1 MADNLIIIESPG
13 KVKTISKILGSKYK
27 VVASAGH
34 LRDLPASKLAIDV
47 ENDFKPEYINIR
59 GKGDVIKELKAASKA
74 AKKVFLAT
82 DPDREGEAISW
93 HLSYLLGIDPKSL
106 CRITFNELT
115 EKAIKTAVKEPRS
128 IDIEKVDA
136 YQARRV
142 LDRLVGY
149 CISPV
154 LWRKVKKGLSA
165 GRVQSVAVRMICDR
179 EDEIDAF
186 ESKEFWTISAV
197 LGKNTEVKS
206 KAKDFSAKFYGTK
219 HKKINID
226 TEQQAQEITQAV
238 SKETFTVDTIKNSE
252 KKKSPLPPFITSTL
266 QQDASRKLGF
276 AASKTMS
283 VVQTLYEGVN
293 LGKSG
298 ATGLVTYI
306 RTDSMRISDEAAQSA
321 MEYIEH
327 TYGNNFLP
335 PKRRIF
341 KNKNAAQDAHEAIRP
356 THIDLKPDDIKDS
369 LTNDQYKL
377 YKLIYERFIASQMA
391 DCVYDV
397 CAVDIQAGE
406 YVFKATG
413 TVVKFPGYT
422 KVYEEVNDKKE
433 KEAGE
438 NGKLPQ
444 LEEHEELKTI
454 EILPKQHFTQPPSRY
469 NEASLIKALEEH
481 GIGRPST
488 YAPTITVV
496 QTRGYVG
503 KEKKMLYP
511 TALGRIV
518 NDLMKS
524 SFPDIVDVTFTANVE
539 ENLDRVAEG
548 DIYWVKV
555 IRDFYTDFDKEVKV
569 ALEELEHVKIPDP
582 VSDVPCDKCG
592 RMMVIKTGKFGQFL
606 ACPGYPECKNTKPII
621 EETGV
626 DCPKCGKKLIYR
638 KSKAGKKYITCSGYP
653 ECKFMSWNLPTGK
666 DCPQCGEHLE
676 YVIGKTGRF
685 VACSNKDC
693 QYKIGLKEYKK
704 SE

>member
-186 ESKEFWTISAV
+186 ESKEFWTISAT
-197 LGKNTEVKS
+197 LSKNTEVKS

-219 HKKINID
+219 NKKINID

-397 CAVDIQAGE
+397 CAVDIQAGA

>member
-197 LGKNTEVKS
+197 LSKNTEVKS

-219 HKKINID
+219 NKKINID

-335 PKRRIF
+335 PKRRIY

-377 YKLIYERFIASQMA
+377 YKLIYERFITSQMA

>member
-197 LGKNTEVKS
+197 LSKNTEVKS

-219 HKKINID
+219 NKKINID

-335 PKRRIF
+335 PKRRIY

>member
-93 HLSYLLGIDPKSL
+93 HLSYLLGIDPRSL

-186 ESKEFWTISAV
+186 ESKEFWTISAT
-197 LGKNTEVKS
+197 LSKNTEVKS

-219 HKKINID
+219 NKKINID

>member
-93 HLSYLLGIDPKSL
+93 HLSYLLGIDPRSL

-186 ESKEFWTISAV
+186 ESKEFWTISAA
-197 LGKNTEVKS
+197 LSKNTEVKS

-219 HKKINID
+219 NKKINID

>member
-1 MADNLIIIESPG
+1 M
-13 KVKTISKILGSKYK
+13 KFKY
-27 VVASAGH
+27 
-34 LRDLPASKLAIDV
+34 
-47 ENDFKPEYINIR
+47 
-59 GKGDVIKELKAASKA
+59 
-74 AKKVFLAT
+74 
-82 DPDREGEAISW
+82 
-93 HLSYLLGIDPKSL
+93 LSYQL
-106 CRITFNELT
+106 
-115 EKAIKTAVKEPRS
+115 
-128 IDIEKVDA
+128 
-136 YQARRV
+136 
-142 LDRLVGY
+142 
-149 CISPV
+149 SPL

-197 LGKNTEVKS
+197 LSKNTEVKS

-219 HKKINID
+219 NKKINID

-335 PKRRIF
+335 PKRRIY

-569 ALEELEHVKIPDP
+569 ALDELEHVKIPDP

>member
-197 LGKNTEVKS
+197 LSKNTEVKS

-219 HKKINID
+219 NKKINID

-335 PKRRIF
+335 PKRRIY

-569 ALEELEHVKIPDP
+569 ALDELEHVKIPDP

>member
-197 LGKNTEVKS
+197 LSKNTEVKS

-219 HKKINID
+219 NKKINID

-335 PKRRIF
+335 PKRRIY

-518 NDLMKS
+518 NDLMKG
-524 SFPDIVDVTFTANVE
+524 SFANIVDVAFTAGVE
-539 ENLDRVAEG
+539 SELD
-548 DIYWVKV
+548 
-555 IRDFYTDFDKEVKV
+555 
-569 ALEELEHVKIPDP
+569 
-582 VSDVPCDKCG
+582 
-592 RMMVIKTGKFGQFL
+592 
-606 ACPGYPECKNTKPII
+606 II
-621 EETGV
+621 SQG
-626 DCPKCGKKLIYR
+626 
-638 KSKAGKKYITCSGYP
+638 
-653 ECKFMSWNLPTGK
+653 
-666 DCPQCGEHLE
+666 
-676 YVIGKTGRF
+676 
-685 VACSNKDC
+685 NKDWRNVVSVF
-693 QYKIGLKEYKK
+693 YNDFEKDLIKLLKL
-704 SE
+704 

>member
-165 GRVQSVAVRMICDR
+165 GSVQSVAVRMICDR

-197 LGKNTEVKS
+197 LSKNTEVKS

-219 HKKINID
+219 NKKINID

-335 PKRRIF
+335 PKRRIY

>member
-219 HKKINID
+219 NKKINID

-413 TVVKFPGYT
+413 TVVKFPVYT
-422 KVYEEVNDKKE
+422 KVYE
-433 KEAGE
+433 
-438 NGKLPQ
+438 
-444 LEEHEELKTI
+444 
-454 EILPKQHFTQPPSRY
+454 
-469 NEASLIKALEEH
+469 
-481 GIGRPST
+481 
-488 YAPTITVV
+488 
-496 QTRGYVG
+496 
-503 KEKKMLYP
+503 
-511 TALGRIV
+511 
-518 NDLMKS
+518 
-524 SFPDIVDVTFTANVE
+524 
-539 ENLDRVAEG
+539 
-548 DIYWVKV
+548 
-555 IRDFYTDFDKEVKV
+555 
-569 ALEELEHVKIPDP
+569 
-582 VSDVPCDKCG
+582 
-592 RMMVIKTGKFGQFL
+592 
-606 ACPGYPECKNTKPII
+606 
-621 EETGV
+621 
-626 DCPKCGKKLIYR
+626 
-638 KSKAGKKYITCSGYP
+638 
-653 ECKFMSWNLPTGK
+653 
-666 DCPQCGEHLE
+666 
-676 YVIGKTGRF
+676 
-685 VACSNKDC
+685 
-693 QYKIGLKEYKK
+693 
-704 SE
+704 

>member
-186 ESKEFWTISAV
+186 ESKEFWTISAA
-197 LGKNTEVKS
+197 LSKNTEVKS

-219 HKKINID
+219 NKKINID

-276 AASKTMS
+276 AA
-283 VVQTLYEGVN
+283 
-293 LGKSG
+293 
-298 ATGLVTYI
+298 
-306 RTDSMRISDEAAQSA
+306 
-321 MEYIEH
+321 
-327 TYGNNFLP
+327 
-335 PKRRIF
+335 
-341 KNKNAAQDAHEAIRP
+341 
-356 THIDLKPDDIKDS
+356 
-369 LTNDQYKL
+369 
-377 YKLIYERFIASQMA
+377 
-391 DCVYDV
+391 
-397 CAVDIQAGE
+397 
-406 YVFKATG
+406 
-413 TVVKFPGYT
+413 
-422 KVYEEVNDKKE
+422 
-433 KEAGE
+433 
-438 NGKLPQ
+438 
-444 LEEHEELKTI
+444 
-454 EILPKQHFTQPPSRY
+454 
-469 NEASLIKALEEH
+469 
-481 GIGRPST
+481 
-488 YAPTITVV
+488 
-496 QTRGYVG
+496 
-503 KEKKMLYP
+503 
-511 TALGRIV
+511 
-518 NDLMKS
+518 
-524 SFPDIVDVTFTANVE
+524 
-539 ENLDRVAEG
+539 
-548 DIYWVKV
+548 
-555 IRDFYTDFDKEVKV
+555 
-569 ALEELEHVKIPDP
+569 
-582 VSDVPCDKCG
+582 
-592 RMMVIKTGKFGQFL
+592 
-606 ACPGYPECKNTKPII
+606 
-621 EETGV
+621 
-626 DCPKCGKKLIYR
+626 
-638 KSKAGKKYITCSGYP
+638 
-653 ECKFMSWNLPTGK
+653 
-666 DCPQCGEHLE
+666 
-676 YVIGKTGRF
+676 
-685 VACSNKDC
+685 
-693 QYKIGLKEYKK
+693 
-704 SE
+704 

>member
-197 LGKNTEVKS
+197 LSKNTEVKS

-219 HKKINID
+219 NKKINID

-298 ATGLVTYI
+298 ATGLVMYI

-335 PKRRIF
+335 PKRRIY

>member
-197 LGKNTEVKS
+197 LSKNTEVKS

-219 HKKINID
+219 NKKINID

-335 PKRRIF
+335 PKRRIY

-606 ACPGYPECKNTKPII
+606 ACPGYPECKNTKPVI

>member
-186 ESKEFWTISAV
+186 ESKEFWTISAT
-197 LGKNTEVKS
+197 LSKNTEVKS

-219 HKKINID
+219 NKKINID

>member
-179 EDEIDAF
+179 EDEIAAF

>member
-197 LGKNTEVKS
+197 LSKNTEVKS

-219 HKKINID
+219 NKKINID

-335 PKRRIF
+335 PKRRIY

-444 LEEHEELKTI
+444 LEEREELKTI

-569 ALEELEHVKIPDP
+569 ALDELEHVKIPDP

>member
-186 ESKEFWTISAV
+186 ESKEFWTISAA
-197 LGKNTEVKS
+197 LSKNTEVKS

-219 HKKINID
+219 NKKINID

>member
-186 ESKEFWTISAV
+186 ESKEFWTISAT
-197 LGKNTEVKS
+197 LSKNTEVKS

-219 HKKINID
+219 NKKINID

-433 KEAGE
+433 KEDGE

>member
-219 HKKINID
+219 NKKINID

>member
-197 LGKNTEVKS
+197 LSKNTEVKS

-219 HKKINID
+219 NKKINID